1 MTDCIQVG
9 SIFYGVLFIYLFIHQ
24 GRCRCGERKKRVR
37 VQVIEGTDRS
47 EAQSK
52 HEWRAWESRLE
63 CVHACVCWFLTVD
76 QWY

>member
-1 MTDCIQVG
+1 MG
-9 SIFYGVLFIYLFIHQ
+9 FYLFIYLFIK
-24 GRCRCGERKKRVR
+24 GVVVVEKEKKRVR

-63 CVHACVCWFLTVD
+63 CVNACVCWFLTVD